1 VSNKLKCDYV
11 VADYSGG
18 GSKKQHFKTK
28 AKAEA
33 KARELGRWLAR
44 NYGNGKMVTVSV
56 ERVCLKT
63 KQDTHGTRRK
73 VIKDVFACTASGK
86 CTKVRER
93 AKRLLTLKGLGAP
106 RRKAAQKQAT
116 KPTAMVLHIGKQKF
130 TVHSFEEAQRVFEG
144 ARDASGEGASS
155 WPDGRIGHRYRISYN
170 GRLWDGDTLV
180 LARPAERGL
189 NGLGARPRQLPDKP
203 TDAAFTELEDTFK
216 AANRKLHAAWMAAQ
230 AKLDAKYHVPEHAD
244 DAPYN
249 KADIATEAK
258 YLRARAP
265 IEKAYDAAHAKLV
278 AAHMAARARV
288 KGLGA
293 VSPRTRKGARVTFNA
308 HPGSLVLYSQHP
320 ELGEQG
326 TVTTMPGFG
335 KRTYLPGPGG
345 GLLYVDWD
353 QAGTIGVSPNDVDKA
368 SKRSPYSKLKVGP
381 GRPGQRFTH
390 GDMEIT
396 TTLHP
401 VKG

>member
-1 VSNKLKCDYV
+1 MSNKLKCDYV

-63 KQDTHGTRRK
+63 KQDAHGTRRK

-106 RRKAAQKQAT
+106 RK
-116 KPTAMVLHIGKQKF
+116 KPLDTRSNKEWYADYD
-130 TVHSFEEAQRVFEG
+130 
-144 ARDASGEGASS
+144 ARN
-155 WPDGRIGHRYRISYN
+155 PP
-170 GRLWDGDTLV
+170 GDTLV
-180 LARPAERGL
+180 PARPTERGL

-288 KGLGA
+288 RGLGA